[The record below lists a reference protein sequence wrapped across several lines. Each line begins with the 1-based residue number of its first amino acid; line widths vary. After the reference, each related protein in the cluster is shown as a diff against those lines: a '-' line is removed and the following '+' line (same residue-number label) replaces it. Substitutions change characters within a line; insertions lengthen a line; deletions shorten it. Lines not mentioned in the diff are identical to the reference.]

1 MSQEDSISFSRV
13 TIVGPGLLGGSIGM
27 ALREKGITGEIWAY
41 LRDEKK
47 RQTCT
52 NLSWCDRA
60 VLNLQEAV
68 QESELVV
75 LYAGGNDSR
84 SLAYAFWMGEDRL
97 SNY

>member
-47 RQTCT
+47 RQ
-52 NLSWCDRA
+52 NLHKFK
-60 VLNLQEAV
+60 
-68 QESELVV
+68 LV
-75 LYAGGNDSR
+75 R
-84 SLAYAFWMGEDRL
+84 SCSA
-97 SNY
+97 